1 MAKDSRLLESLSPQQ
16 IDENFT
22 RILAIIE
29 ALEGESVYQ
38 VLFNSNGGSAVTT
51 QYALI
56 GQKLTEPSNPTKAN
70 YVFAGWFTD
79 TGLTDKWTFASD
91 LITDEEKSFTL
102 YAKWTPA
109 EFDLTVTP
117 TACTVVV
124 TSGGKTI
131 TVGEDAVYHTQVL
144 TITAT
149 PDEGYEVTT
158 LTVNG
163 EAFVSGSN
171 HTVNGANVVVV
182 ATATLIGE

>member
-56 GQKLTEPSNPTKAN
+56 GQKLTEPSDPTKAN
-70 YVFAGWFTD
+70 YVFADWFTD
-79 TGLTDKWTFASD
+79 AGLTDKWTFASD

-124 TSGGKTI
+124 TSGGETI
-131 TVGEDAVYHTQVL
+131 TAGEDAVYHTQVL

-149 PDEGYEVTT
+149 PDEGYELSI

-163 EAFVSGSN
+163 DAFVSGTT

-182 ATATLIGE
+182 ATATLIG